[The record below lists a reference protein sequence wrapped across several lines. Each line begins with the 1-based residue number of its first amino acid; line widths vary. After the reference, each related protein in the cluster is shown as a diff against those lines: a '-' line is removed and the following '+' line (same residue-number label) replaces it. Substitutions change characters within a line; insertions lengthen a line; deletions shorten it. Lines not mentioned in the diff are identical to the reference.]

1 MLYIVTFCV
10 GVLSAS
16 GFDFLWRLSLE
27 DRAAFLRAV
36 RRLAVV
42 VISCGLIF
50 LVLFARAEQSP
61 LALWVFRQRLVPNPD
76 YPLDENV
83 TRPVFQ
89 WFRQSVFVGLG
100 TAAAAMLV
108 MALFTFGRAARL
120 ARLLLAGFVLAE
132 LAVFALPYRETFRHA
147 RQVWPDNLD
156 RTLRGI
162 GQRHRIGS
170 SRHGSDRIQGML
182 RGVRHVW
189 GYEPTVS
196 YRYST
201 AMMIAQT
208 EKDEVPDAYL
218 PTPRITPFMRA
229 LGTRLYLANP
239 DEPPPEGPGWRLA
252 DRSFL
257 WALYEDPFAIERGFT
272 VPRAEQVS
280 PEQVRWMV
288 NRADFEPTR
297 TVLLEEAFPPGF
309 IANGET
315 SVPGTVR
322 FLHDGNELVE
332 AEVEMLSPGWFV
344 LMDQLLPGWS
354 ATVDGEPARLY
365 RANATGRALPLGA
378 GKHVVRMTYT
388 APGLSEGAWIS
399 GIAWALWLS
408 AAALFALTSRRRG
421 NRRISC

>member
-1 MLYIVTFCV
+1 
-10 GVLSAS
+10 
-16 GFDFLWRLSLE
+16 
-27 DRAAFLRAV
+27 
-36 RRLAVV
+36 
-42 VISCGLIF
+42 
-50 LVLFARAEQSP
+50 
-61 LALWVFRQRLVPNPD
+61 
-76 YPLDENV
+76 
-83 TRPVFQ
+83 
-89 WFRQSVFVGLG
+89 
-100 TAAAAMLV
+100 
-108 MALFTFGRAARL
+108 
-120 ARLLLAGFVLAE
+120 
-132 LAVFALPYRETFRHA
+132 
-147 RQVWPDNLD
+147 
-156 RTLRGI
+156 
-162 GQRHRIGS
+162 
-170 SRHGSDRIQGML
+170 
-182 RGVRHVW
+182 
-189 GYEPTVS
+189 
-196 YRYST
+196 
-201 AMMIAQT
+201 
-208 EKDEVPDAYL
+208 
-218 PTPRITPFMRA
+218 MRA